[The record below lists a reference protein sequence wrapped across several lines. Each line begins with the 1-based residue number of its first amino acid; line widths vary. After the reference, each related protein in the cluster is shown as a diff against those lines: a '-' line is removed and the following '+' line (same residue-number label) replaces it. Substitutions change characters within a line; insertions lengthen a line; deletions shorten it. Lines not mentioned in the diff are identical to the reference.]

1 MRVCDH
7 VQNVKRRDTVS
18 PDATVGSEPAE
29 AAGCRPLD
37 EVRRALRVGGR
48 GEDRAVVSL
57 EDMQPVGNVGGVV
70 LTRLKRQ
77 IKVGTEERSTEFRH
91 EFFDCVAFGP
101 ERVVPKSR
109 AKRDSLDTLQPARR
123 RSIARWW
130 PASSASEHRRSASE
144 WLWAL
149 RHPRCGYP
157 SSVVRWSRSS
167 SALRSPAG
175 GMGPCGGHRHS
186 CSRSGRTT
194 PASTSGPSLCS
205 HWPGSQPPLFPAR
218 RAAQTDPLI
227 TLRTE

>member
-1 MRVCDH
+1 MPRSVVCRRRPPASGPLMKAAARCAWLAA
-7 VQNVKRRDTVS
+7 VKIARLSKRRLNMT
-18 PDATVGSEPAE
+18 
-29 AAGCRPLD
+29 
-37 EVRRALRVGGR
+37 LRTLFGILGLVI
-48 GEDRAVVSL
+48 AVV
-57 EDMQPVGNVGGVV
+57 GIYGVMA
-70 LTRLKRQ
+70 T
-77 IKVGTEERSTEFRH
+77 
-91 EFFDCVAFGP
+91 
-101 ERVVPKSR
+101 
-109 AKRDSLDTLQPARR
+109 
-123 RSIARWW
+123 
-130 PASSASEHRRSASE
+130 SSASEHRRSASE

-149 RHPRCGYP
+149 RHPRCEYP

-186 CSRSGRTT
+186 CSRSCRTT